1 MLATA
6 DGWIYEEK
14 VDGWRIIGAR
24 VRGHGL
30 GRVLD
35 VNWPQYRPRTP
46 KPSCRKR
53 ETGDGCSLVALAG
66 VTC

>member
-46 KPSCRKR
+46 KPSCR
-53 ETGDGCSLVALAG
+53 
-66 VTC
+66 

>member
-6 DGWIYEEK
+6 EGWIYEEK

-35 VNWPQYRPRTP
+35 VNWPQHLGHP
-46 KPSCRKR
+46 
-53 ETGDGCSLVALAG
+53 TGPQLQGHPLSA
-66 VTC
+66 